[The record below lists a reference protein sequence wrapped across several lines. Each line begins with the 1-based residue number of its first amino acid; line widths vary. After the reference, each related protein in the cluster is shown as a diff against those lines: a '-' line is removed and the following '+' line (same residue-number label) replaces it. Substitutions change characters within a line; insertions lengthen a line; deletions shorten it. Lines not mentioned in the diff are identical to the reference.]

1 MGIDVNDLVG
11 FAISRPMPFERGDP
25 DTLIFQTL
33 PPQGVR
39 RQRVPLGLAPSAG
52 GVVKLKRARKKALQ
66 QLARHRE
73 SEVAPRRWT

>member
-25 DTLIFQTL
+25 NTLIFQTL
-33 PPQGVR
+33 APQGAGDTR
-39 RQRVPLGLAPSAG
+39 PSGPGAVG
-52 GVVKLKRARKKALQ
+52 GRVVKLKRARKKALR